1 MCWQRR
7 SCIEKENAANAL
19 IYIGSVFYLNIP
31 RKNEQK
37 MYIYHCCMLYL
48 TDPGAPG
55 TFQTWRPPKSLISP
69 SSGELSPLQYCTRS
83 EVIRCRCSFHKL
95 IIALYDCFK
104 YNTRRQSHF
113 FNLCPGWVKKNVRQD
128 VWKRVGLAKRNATKT
143 LGPLFFFPQTVNWT
157 SQGDSGDRWQ
167 PEAGL

>member
-1 MCWQRR
+1 MNQKLVCGNAQLINSRITQEKFGRTFCALMSSQRR
-7 SCIEKENAANAL
+7 SCNEKEKCCQCPN
-19 IYIGSVFYLNIP
+19 YIGSEFDLKTP
-31 RKNEQK
+31 SKNRQK

-113 FNLCPGWVKKNVRQD
+113 LIYVR
-128 VWKRVGLAKRNATKT
+128 A
-143 LGPLFFFPQTVNWT
+143 
-157 SQGDSGDRWQ
+157 
-167 PEAGL
+167 E